1 MPDKTPDVWAAL
13 FAYLHQNYNAIT
25 GFVMAFFMSMLR
37 GFFYNKKL
45 PFASGCLMARFAAH
59 LHCRLCHY

>member
-1 MPDKTPDVWAAL
+1 MYKMPDKTPDVWAAL

-37 GFFYNKKL
+37 GFFFTTKNYL
-45 PFASGCLMARFAAH
+45 SPAVA
-59 LHCRLCHY
+59 